1 METNI
6 MNKPRD
12 AHFFWT
18 LFKTTFIISAFT
30 VGGGFVIIPLLKG
43 KFVDEYHWIN
53 DKDALDMV
61 AIAQS
66 MPGVVAVNSAIIL
79 GYRMA
84 GILGMLVALV
94 ATVLP
99 CLITLSIISYC
110 YDFFIQNA
118 YIRMVL
124 KGMQCGA
131 TALIVNVGIDL
142 LVKQCK
148 KKLVLPLLI
157 IAATFIGSI
166 WFQLNIMALIIVDG
180 IIGLLFM
187 RAAKYN

>member
-1 METNI
+1 
-6 MNKPRD
+6 MNEIVTPKRD

-18 LFKTTFIISAFT
+18 LFKSTFLISAFT

-43 KFVDEYHWIN
+43 KYVDEYHWIN
-53 DKDALDMV
+53 DKDTLDMV

-66 MPGVVAVNSAIIL
+66 MPGVIAVNSAVIL

-84 GILGMLVALV
+84 GVLGTLVALV

-110 YDFFIQNA
+110 YDFFIHNL
-118 YIRMVL
+118 YIKMILR
-124 KGMQCGA
+124 GMQCGA

-142 LVKQCK
+142 LIKQGK
-148 KKLVLPLLI
+148 KRLLLPLAI
-157 IAATFIGSI
+157 IVATFIANLC
-166 WFQLNIMALIIVDG
+166 FDVNIMVLIIIDG
-180 IIGLLFM
+180 IIGFAFM
-187 RAAKYN
+187 RDKKYD